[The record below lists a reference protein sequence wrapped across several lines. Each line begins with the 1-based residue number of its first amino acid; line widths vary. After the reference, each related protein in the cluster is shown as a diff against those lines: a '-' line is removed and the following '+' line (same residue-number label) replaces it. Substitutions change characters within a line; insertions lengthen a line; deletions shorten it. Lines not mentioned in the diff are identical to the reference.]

1 MFNYFYAQV
10 VVVVLMV
17 LGCALLM
24 MKNKVTLSKLLVA
37 VAIALLCILELMNT
51 PLQKRIVTLQ
61 KQIGNAEKYTP
72 YDPGLPG
79 LKRNLA
85 NAEKLYSDVKAD
97 PRRWPE
103 RLPFILGLDLRGGTE
118 IRLALRLDP
127 ARVHRIQTEMDRLKT
142 LSDQEAAAGNQAA
155 HQEIE
160 KQRKDLQ
167 AKLDSERSQIDHDLA
182 NAVDVVRR
190 RLNNSGLAEIPV
202 TREGDDKI
210 LVQLPGMDQSQAQ
223 DALEVIQKQGN
234 LEFRMVVSEND
245 ENWGRLV
252 TRLRQMGLTGEKYNI
267 HEDTLESVPADLVGE
282 DGTCVT
288 DGRMLFDWLKEP
300 DDRSAEGVV
309 TPRDFQL
316 VCKRVEMRGDSIASA
331 RAEPDPARAAW
342 RISLGF
348 DSAGAA
354 EFERVTARNI
364 GKRMGIVLD
373 GQLQSAPVIQSRIAG
388 GSAEITGNF
397 DQHAAQQLDVV
408 LKSGSLKVKI
418 EKEYDNTVGATLG
431 EDSIRAGI
439 KAMLIGAAAVIL
451 FMLWYYRVAGLVT
464 DIVLILNILI
474 ILAVLSAFGATMTL
488 SGFAGLVLTIGMAV
502 DANVLI
508 FERIREERERGN
520 PLQRA
525 VSIGYERAF
534 TTIVDSNLT
543 TILTALILHH
553 FGTEQV
559 KGFALTLIFGLI
571 ASMFCSIVVTRWVI
585 DFLIEYKLIN
595 ELKMQRFFHGTKFD
609 FVKIRRPVLAVSFAV
624 IAVMLC
630 LFIYRGDRNL
640 GQDFTGGV
648 LANVVPGT
656 PLTMADARHA
666 ADAGLK
672 DFPDARDT
680 MQSYGAPDSQGRYS
694 EFVVRTKLVE
704 LDADALEEAK
714 RAGIP
719 KFTAENFRDSLKTA
733 FNLVPEGFS
742 VLGRNPD
749 VVLDNAKAFNV
760 RLSLQ
765 EPKTPAQ
772 LSKMF
777 VDEPEI
783 MPVFVG
789 PADATPVVADGH
801 ITEPIV
807 QADVPQKEFNI
818 VMSVPAIDPAG
829 VTRDDMAMSGV
840 IRSALQDLRRGK
852 NIDFTDPFPRFTSV
866 GRTVAKTME
875 ANAAM
880 AIIFSMVGIFIYI
893 WLRFQFRVGFGV
905 GTLLSLIH
913 DTLFV
918 LGALA
923 VADHFGILNGQ
934 IDLTVMAA
942 ILTVMGYSLN
952 DTIVVLDR
960 IREHIGDSEHPTDET
975 INAAINETLSRT
987 VITSLTTL
995 LVVIALLV
1003 WGGDVMRGFSFT
1015 LLVGVIIGTYSS
1027 IFIASPIL
1035 VEFAH
1040 WKRKREKAQL
1050 DKRTSQKLAAAKPQ
1064 SSTSGASSK

>member
-1 MFNYFYAQV
+1 MFNYFYAQIV
-10 VVVVLMV
+10 VVALMVIGCAVLM
-17 LGCALLM
+17 M
-24 MKNKVTLSKLLVA
+24 RSKVSLSKILVA
-37 VAIALLCILELMNT
+37 AAIAVVCVLELLNT
-51 PLQKRIVTLQ
+51 PLQKRIVRLED
-61 KQIGNAEKYTP
+61 QIANAEKYTP
-72 YDPGLPG
+72 HDPGLPG
-79 LKRNLA
+79 LRKSLDDARR
-85 NAEKLYSDVKAD
+85 LYGEVKSD

-103 RLPFILGLDLRGGTE
+103 RLPFNLGLDLRGGTE

-127 ARVHRIQTEMDRLKT
+127 ARITRIQAEIERLRT
-142 LSDQEAAAGNQAA
+142 LSAGEASAGNAEAARD
-155 HQEIE
+155 IE
-160 KQRKDLQ
+160 TQMEAMRER
-167 AKLDSERSQIDHDLA
+167 LDSERFQIDQDLA

-202 TREGDDKI
+202 TREGEDKI

-223 DALEVIQKQGN
+223 DALDVIQKQGA

-252 TRLRQMGLTGEKYNI
+252 TRIRQMNLTEEKFNI
-267 HEDTLESVPADLVGE
+267 HENTLESVAPELVGE
-282 DGTCVT
+282 DGRCTT
-288 DGRMLFDWLKEP
+288 DGAMLFDWLKEP
-300 DDRSAEGVV
+300 DEVDASGGV
-309 TPRDFQL
+309 TPRTFEL
-316 VCKRVEMRGDSIASA
+316 VSKAVEMRGDSIAGA

-342 RISLGF
+342 RIALTF
-348 DSAGAA
+348 DTAGAS
-354 EFERVTARNI
+354 EFEHVTARNI
-364 GKRMGIVLD
+364 GKRLGIVLD
-373 GQLQSAPVIQSRIAG
+373 GQLQSAPVIQSRISG
-388 GSAEITGNF
+388 GNAEISGNF
-397 DQHAAQQLDVV
+397 DQRSAQQLDVV

-439 KAMLIGAAAVIL
+439 RAMLIGATLVIV
-451 FMLWYYRVAGLVT
+451 FMAGYYMIAGLVT
-464 DIVLILNILI
+464 DAVLVLNILLI
-474 ILAVLSAFGATMTL
+474 MAILSAFGATMTL

-520 PLQRA
+520 PLRRA
-525 VSIGYERAF
+525 VDIGYERAF

-559 KGFALTLIFGLI
+559 KGFALTLIIGLV
-571 ASMFCSIVVTRWVI
+571 ASMFCSLVVTRWVF
-585 DFLIEYKLIN
+585 DFLMDCKLIAD
-595 ELKMQRFFHGTKFD
+595 LKMRRMFQNTKFN
-609 FVKIRRPVLAVSFAV
+609 FVGVRRPVIVVAFLIIAALLVLTVS
-624 IAVMLC
+624 
-630 LFIYRGDRNL
+630 RGERNL

-648 LANVVPGT
+648 LANIVPDR
-656 PLTMADARHA
+656 PMTMAEAREA
-666 ADAGLK
+666 AGAGLA

-680 MQSYGAPDSQGRYS
+680 LQSYGAADAEGRYG

-714 RAGIP
+714 KAGIP
-719 KFTAENFRDSLKTA
+719 KFTAENFRAALAGA

-742 VLGRNPD
+742 VQGRND
-749 VVLDNAKAFNV
+749 GVKLDNAAAYAV
-760 RLSLQ
+760 RLSVRQ
-765 EPKTPAQ
+765 PKTPAE
-772 LSKMF
+772 LSKLL
-777 VDEPEI
+777 VEQPLV

-789 PADATPVVADGH
+789 PAGSAPEIADGAV
-801 ITEPIV
+801 TNPIAG
-807 QADVPQKEFNI
+807 ADAPVSEFSI
-818 VMSVPAIDPAG
+818 IMSVPNVDAAG
-829 VTRDDMAMSGV
+829 APRDAMAQAGT
-840 IRSALQDLRRGK
+840 IREALQDLRRGK
-852 NIDFTDPFPRFTSV
+852 AIDFTDPFPRFTSV

-875 ANAAM
+875 ANALM
-880 AIIFSMVGIFIYI
+880 AIIFSAIGIFIYI
-893 WLRFQFRVGFGV
+893 WLRFNFRVGFGV
-905 GTLLSLIH
+905 GTLVSLVH
-913 DTLFV
+913 DTLF
-918 LGALA
+918 LIGALA
-923 VADHFGILNGQ
+923 LVDQLGIMNGQ

-975 INAAINETLSRT
+975 INTAINETLSRT

-1015 LLVGVIIGTYSS
+1015 LLVGVIVGTFSS

-1040 WKRKREKAQL
+1040 WKRNREKRNL
-1050 DKRTSQKLAAAKPQ
+1050 DKRASAKLSGRQPGAAAAK
-1064 SSTSGASSK
+1064 

>member
-1 MFNYFYAQV
+1 MFNYFYAQIV
-10 VVVVLMV
+10 VVALMVIGCAVLMV
-17 LGCALLM
+17 RS
-24 MKNKVTLSKLLVA
+24 KVSLSKILVA
-37 VAIALLCILELMNT
+37 VGITIICVLELLNT
-51 PLQKRIVTLQ
+51 PLQKRIVRLED
-61 KQIGNAEKYTP
+61 QIANAEKYTP

-79 LKRNLA
+79 LRKSLDDARR
-85 NAEKLYSDVKAD
+85 LYGEVKSD

-103 RLPFILGLDLRGGTE
+103 RLPFNLGLDLRGGTE

-127 ARVHRIQTEMDRLKT
+127 ARISRIQGELDRLQT
-142 LSDQEAAAGNQAA
+142 LSAEEAAAGNAEAA
-155 HQEIE
+155 RDIE
-160 KQRKDLQ
+160 QQMAAMRDRLQ
-167 AKLDSERSQIDHDLA
+167 NERFQIDQDLA

-223 DALEVIQKQGN
+223 DALDVIQKQGA

-252 TRLRQMGLTGEKYNI
+252 TRIRQMNLTEEKYNI
-267 HEDTLESVPADLVGE
+267 HEQTLESVAPELVGE
-282 DGTCVT
+282 DGRCTT
-288 DGRMLFDWLKEP
+288 DGAMLFDWLKEP
-300 DDRSAEGVV
+300 DEIGPGGGV
-309 TPRDFQL
+309 TPRTFEL
-316 VCKRVEMRGDSIASA
+316 VSKAVEMRGDSIASA

-342 RISLGF
+342 RITLAF
-348 DSAGAA
+348 DTAGAS
-354 EFERVTARNI
+354 EFEQVTARNI
-364 GKRMGIVLD
+364 GKRLGIVLD
-373 GQLQSAPVIQSRIAG
+373 GQLQSAPVIQSRISG
-388 GSAEITGNF
+388 GNAEISGNF
-397 DQHAAQQLDVV
+397 DQHSAQQLDVV

-431 EDSIRAGI
+431 EDSIRAGVR
-439 KAMLIGAAAVIL
+439 AMLIGAALVII
-451 FMLWYYRVAGLVT
+451 FMAFYYLMAGLVT
-464 DIVLILNILI
+464 DVVLVLNILMI
-474 ILAVLSAFGATMTL
+474 MAILSAFGATMTL

-525 VSIGYERAF
+525 IDIGYERAF
-534 TTIVDSNLT
+534 TTIIDSNLT

-559 KGFALTLIFGLI
+559 KGFALTLIIGLV
-571 ASMFCSIVVTRWVI
+571 ASMFCSLVVTRWVF
-585 DFLIEYKLIN
+585 DLLLEYKRITD
-595 ELKMQRFFHGTKFD
+595 LKMRRMFHNAKFD
-609 FVKIRRPVLAVSFAV
+609 FVGIRRPVIVVSFLIILALL
-624 IAVMLC
+624 ILTA
-630 LFIYRGDRNL
+630 YRGERNL

-648 LANVVPGT
+648 LANIVPEK
-656 PLTMADARHA
+656 PMTMAEAREA
-666 ADAGLK
+666 AGAGLA

-680 MQSYGAPDSQGRYS
+680 LQSYGAADAEDRYS
-694 EFVVRTKLVE
+694 EFVVRTKMVE

-714 RAGIP
+714 KAGIP
-719 KFTAENFRDSLKTA
+719 KFTAENFRSALAGA

-742 VLGRNPD
+742 VQGRHDD
-749 VVLDNAKAFNV
+749 VKLDNATAYTV

-765 EPKTPAQ
+765 QPKTPAE
-772 LSKMF
+772 LSKLL
-777 VDEPEI
+777 VDQPLV

-789 PADATPVVADGH
+789 PADSRPEIADGGIANPIAQADTPVR
-801 ITEPIV
+801 
-807 QADVPQKEFNI
+807 EFAI
-818 VMSVPAIDPAG
+818 VMSVPNADAAG
-829 VTRDDMAMSGV
+829 VLRDPMAQAGT
-840 IRSALQDLRRGK
+840 IREALQDLRRGK
-852 NIDFTDPFPRFTSV
+852 AIDFTDPFPRFTSV
-866 GRTVAKTME
+866 GRTVARTME
-875 ANAAM
+875 ANALM
-880 AIIFSMVGIFIYI
+880 AIVFSAIGIFIYI
-893 WLRFQFRVGFGV
+893 WLRFNFRVGFGV
-905 GTLLSLIH
+905 GTIISLLH

-918 LGALA
+918 IGALA
-923 VADHFGILNGQ
+923 LVDQLGIMNGQ

-975 INAAINETLSRT
+975 INTAINETLSRT

-995 LVVIALLV
+995 LVVIALLI

-1015 LLVGVIIGTYSS
+1015 LLVGVIVGTFSS

-1040 WKRKREKAQL
+1040 WKRNREKRNL
-1050 DKRTSQKLAAAKPQ
+1050 DRRTSANPGNKQPGTAAAK
-1064 SSTSGASSK
+1064 

>member
-1 MFNYFYAQV
+1 MFNYFYAQIV
-10 VVVVLMV
+10 VVALMVIGAAVLMV
-17 LGCALLM
+17 RS
-24 MKNKVTLSKLLVA
+24 KVSLSKILVA
-37 VAIALLCILELMNT
+37 AGIAVICILELMNS
-51 PLQKRIVTLQ
+51 PLQKRIIRLED
-61 KQIGNAEKYTP
+61 QIANTEKYSP

-79 LKRNLA
+79 LKQNLA
-85 NAEKLYSDVKAD
+85 DATRLYNDVKAD

-103 RLPFILGLDLRGGTE
+103 RLPFNLGLDLRGGTE

-127 ARVHRIQTEMDRLKT
+127 ARISRIQGEIDRIKA
-142 LSDQEAAAGNQAA
+142 LSDQEASAGNAEAA
-155 HQEIE
+155 RTLEQ
-160 KQRKDLQ
+160 QVRDLQ
-167 AKLDSERSQIDHDLA
+167 TRLENERVQIDNDLA

-223 DALEVIQKQGN
+223 DALEVIQKQGA

-252 TRLRQMGLTGEKYNI
+252 TRIRQMGLTEEKYNI
-267 HEDTLESVPADLVGE
+267 HEHTLESVPADQVGE
-282 DGTCVT
+282 DGRCTT
-288 DGRMLFDWLKEP
+288 DRAMLFDWLKEP
-300 DDRSAEGVV
+300 DEVGADGGITRNA
-309 TPRDFQL
+309 FQL
-316 VCKRVEMRGDSIASA
+316 VSKKVEMRGDSIASA

-342 RISLGF
+342 RIALSF
-348 DSAGAA
+348 DTAGSS
-354 EFERVTARNI
+354 EFEHVTAANI

-373 GQLQSAPVIQSRIAG
+373 GRLQSAPVIQSRISG
-388 GSAEITGNF
+388 GNAEITGNF
-397 DQHAAQQLDVV
+397 DQRSAQQLDVV

-431 EDSIRAGI
+431 EDSIRSGLR
-439 KAMLIGAAAVIL
+439 AMLIGAVAVML
-451 FMLWYYRVAGLVT
+451 FMALYYLAAGVVT
-464 DIVLILNILI
+464 DLVLILNILLI
-474 ILAVLSAFGATMTL
+474 MAILSAFGATMTL

-525 VSIGYERAF
+525 LDIGYERAF
-534 TTIVDSNLT
+534 TTIIDSNLT

-559 KGFALTLIFGLI
+559 KGFALTLIIGLV
-571 ASMFCSIVVTRWVI
+571 ASMFCSLVVTRWVFQI
-585 DFLIEYKLIN
+585 LIEYKKISD
-595 ELKMQRFFHGTKFD
+595 LKMRRMFQNTKFD
-609 FVKIRRPVLAVSFAV
+609 FVGVRRPVLIVSALV
-624 IAVMLC
+624 VLALLGLVV
-630 LFIYRGDRNL
+630 YRGERNL

-648 LANVVPGT
+648 LANVVPDKAM
-656 PLTMADARHA
+656 TMAEARAA
-666 ADAGLK
+666 ADVGLK

-680 MQSYGAPDSQGRYS
+680 LQSYGAPDADGRYG

-714 RAGIP
+714 AAGIA
-719 KFTAENFRDSLKTA
+719 KFTAEDFRTA
-733 FNLVPEGFS
+733 LSGAFGLVPEGFS
-742 VLGRNPD
+742 VTGMNANVR
-749 VVLDNAKAFNV
+749 LDNASAFDV
-760 RLSLQ
+760 KLSLQ
-765 EPKTPAQ
+765 QPKTPAE
-772 LSKMF
+772 LSKLL
-777 VDEPEI
+777 VDQPLV

-789 PADATPVVADGH
+789 PAGSAPEIAGGAIANPIADADTPAR
-801 ITEPIV
+801 
-807 QADVPQKEFNI
+807 EFAI
-818 VMSVPAIDPAG
+818 VMSVPNADAAG
-829 VTRDDMAMSGV
+829 MTRDAIAQGGV
-840 IRSALQDLRRGK
+840 IREALQDLRRGK
-852 NIDFTDPFPRFTSV
+852 SIDFTDPFPRFTSV

-875 ANAAM
+875 ANALM
-880 AIIFSMVGIFIYI
+880 AIVFAAVGIFIYI
-893 WLRFQFRVGFGV
+893 WLRFNFRVGFGF
-905 GTLLSLIH
+905 GTLLSLAH

-918 LGALA
+918 IGALA
-923 VADHFGILNGQ
+923 LADHLGILNGQ

-960 IREHIGDSEHPTDET
+960 IREHIGDSEHPTDDT

-995 LVVIALLV
+995 LVIIALLI

-1015 LLVGVIIGTYSS
+1015 LLVGVIVGTFSS

-1040 WKRKREKAQL
+1040 WKRAKEKVKL
-1050 DKRTSQKLAAAKPQ
+1050 DKRTSGSLRKPQ
-1064 SSTSGASSK
+1064 PAK